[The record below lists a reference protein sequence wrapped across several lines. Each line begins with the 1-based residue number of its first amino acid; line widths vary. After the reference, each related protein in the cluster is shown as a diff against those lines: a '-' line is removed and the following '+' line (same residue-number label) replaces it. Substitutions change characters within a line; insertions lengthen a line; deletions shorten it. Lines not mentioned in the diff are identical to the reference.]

1 MKRIR
6 ILAAVTQVLFCL
18 GHATLFA
25 APNFWDAIPLSG
37 IVFLVACPPQAAK
50 LPPMKPLLLA
60 LSLLLPLAAL
70 HAQDKEKKPEVLPAK
85 DAKSKVGETVTIE
98 AKVAEVNKT
107 EKIVRINLEARFP
120 KQELTLVIFSSNFS
134 KFEDVEKLEG
144 KTVRVTGKVTEYQKR
159 PQIVLDAKEQLK
171 VVETAEEKK

>member
-1 MKRIR
+1 
-6 ILAAVTQVLFCL
+6 
-18 GHATLFA
+18 
-25 APNFWDAIPLSG
+25 
-37 IVFLVACPPQAAK
+37 
-50 LPPMKPLLLA
+50 MKPLILA
-60 LSLLLPLAAL
+60 LSLLLPLITL
-70 HAQDKEKKPEVLPAK
+70 NAQDKEKKSEVLAAK
-85 DAKSKVGETVTIE
+85 DAKGKVGETITVE

-107 EKIVRINLEARFP
+107 EKIIRVNLGARFP
-120 KQELTLVIFSSNFS
+120 KQELTLVVFPANFS